1 MPSRKESPSTT
12 GWSRQVGRV
21 IMALTRYRVALRR
34 AARRAGDPLARRR
47 LRGMAGRRRR
57 DVTELTQRAPAVD
70 PAAVVTE
77 LDSLERL
84 RRDDRT
90 MNEIASLALCL
101 RSNRR
106 LRVALE
112 RALRADVPSR
122 VARRLDDLRGGVE
135 EEFGLLNARLRD
147 IAIVEGPPPPE

>member
-1 MPSRKESPSTT
+1 
-12 GWSRQVGRV
+12 
-21 IMALTRYRVALRR
+21 
-34 AARRAGDPLARRR
+34 
-47 LRGMAGRRRR
+47 MAGRRRR
-57 DVTELTQRAPAVD
+57 DVAELTQRARAVD

-122 VARRLDDLRGGVE
+122 VARRLDDLRGDVE

-147 IAIVEGPPPPE
+147 IAIVEGRPPPE

>member
-1 MPSRKESPSTT
+1 MPSCEESPSTT
-12 GWSRQVGRV
+12 AWSRQVGRV

-34 AARRAGDPLARRR
+34 AARRAGDPQARRR
-47 LRGMAGRRRR
+47 LRGMAGRRRW
-57 DVTELTQRAPAVD
+57 DVAELTQRAPAVD
-70 PAAVVTE
+70 PAAVVSE

-122 VARRLDDLRGGVE
+122 VARRLDGLRGDVE
-135 EEFGLLNARLRD
+135 DEFGLLNARLRD
-147 IAIVEGPPPPE
+147 VAIVEGPPPPQ